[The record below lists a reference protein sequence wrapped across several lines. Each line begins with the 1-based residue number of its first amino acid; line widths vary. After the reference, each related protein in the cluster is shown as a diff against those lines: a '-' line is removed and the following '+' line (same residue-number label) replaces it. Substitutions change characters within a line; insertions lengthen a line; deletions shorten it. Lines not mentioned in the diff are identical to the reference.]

1 MPQKLKKKKGNL
13 LDSNSINNVN
23 RVTYNDVN
31 NYRTQ
36 ENFM

>member
-1 MPQKLKKKKGNL
+1 MPQKLKKKKGNH
-13 LDSNSINNVN
+13 LDSNSIKNVN